1 MCRASNVQS
10 QVIRWKKKLKSLVF
24 EGLFCLQSVYIRSRA
39 VFECFSHG
47 LSLVRRIV
55 KGIRQM
61 TSENILAR
69 LRSGDSWQ
77 ENLSGS
83 CLRTWHGGNTK
94 YIYIFFPSPIQY
106 RTWLDVFLFS
116 KRDFS
121 QLVKNDR
128 NSWFIFFLYFI
139 LFLFFLGN
147 NTSVIISVQNDVHL
161 ALYFPERISTSVY
174 LFVPY
179 PWSYQQHI
187 STE

>member
-1 MCRASNVQS
+1 MRWRTWRERLSNNGDRFQKN
-10 QVIRWKKKLKSLVF
+10 VIGLCVARLTYNHRWSVEKKKLKSLVF

-128 NSWFIFFLYFI
+128 NSWFIFFIFYFI
-139 LFLFFLGN
+139 FIFF
-147 NTSVIISVQNDVHL
+147 
-161 ALYFPERISTSVY
+161 RK
-174 LFVPY
+174 
-179 PWSYQQHI
+179 
-187 STE
+187 